1 MINMKALPKKVWHGL
16 LVTAITLGAICP
28 LSMPALAQSKSN
40 VAAATKAKVVN
51 KAQTTKTATSAKT
64 ASKTKKATTSI
75 AAHVP
80 KQSQRLIGMIVPV
93 SRSATPDEVPKQSQ
107 RLIGMIV
114 PVSRSA
120 TPDEREVL
128 KTAYAYLGTPYVY
141 GGEGPAGFD
150 CSGFV
155 RYVFSLY
162 GIDLPHNAAAQAS
175 CGVAV
180 DKSQLQPGDIVLFG
194 YYGSKSINH
203 SGIYLGDNK
212 FIHASSSGKGVI
224 VSSLAS
230 GYYTDNYKGARR
242 VLR

>member
-28 LSMPALAQSKSN
+28 LSLPALAQSKSN

-64 ASKTKKATTSI
+64 ASKTKKATTGI

-93 SRSATPDEVPKQSQ
+93 F
-107 RLIGMIV
+107 
-114 PVSRSA
+114 RSA